1 MPAIGVCFVNP
12 APRISP
18 GLVTATAKK
27 CEEGGLD
34 SFWVL
39 DRIAYDNLEPL
50 AVLAAAAAVTKT
62 IRIGTSVL
70 LAALRHPVLLAKE
83 LATLDFLSAGRLTVG
98 VGFGSREN
106 DFTATAVPFEKRG
119 SRAEEAIR
127 LIQRLWSGEP
137 VNHRGRFFQVEN
149 LTLGPRPVQ
158 TPHPPIW
165 MGGSADSVLKRV
177 ARMADGYIC
186 GSSAIQDFPSIW
198 EKITAFA
205 AAANRD
211 PRQIATAGLT
221 FIAIDDDK
229 AKAVAACEDYL
240 TRYYGKVRMDVE
252 KHLVVGSAEACAE
265 RIRSFFDKG
274 LQTVILGQVVPD
286 LEQIDRLANKVLPL
300 VKTDTSGG
308 N

>member
-1 MPAIGVCFVNP
+1 
-12 APRISP
+12 
-18 GLVTATAKK
+18 
-27 CEEGGLD
+27 
-34 SFWVL
+34 
-39 DRIAYDNLEPL
+39 
-50 AVLAAAAAVTKT
+50 
-62 IRIGTSVL
+62 
-70 LAALRHPVLLAKE
+70 
-83 LATLDFLSAGRLTVG
+83 
-98 VGFGSREN
+98 
-106 DFTATAVPFEKRG
+106 
-119 SRAEEAIR
+119 
-127 LIQRLWSGEP
+127 
-137 VNHRGRFFQVEN
+137 
-149 LTLGPRPVQ
+149 
-158 TPHPPIW
+158 